1 MCGVMERRRFL
12 AMGGALA
19 APGGGIVDTH
29 THFYD
34 PSRPQGVPWPAKT
47 DGLLYRTVMPG
58 EFKAMVGP
66 LGVQGTIV
74 VEASPW
80 LEDNQ
85 WVLDLAKDDPFLLGL
100 VGHLTP
106 GAAGF
111 ERDLE
116 RFRKNGLFLGIRLG
130 GGAVREGLGQRRF
143 IEDLRLMARR
153 GLMLDVLGP
162 AAMLG
167 DVARLAEEAPGL
179 RIVIDHMPFDPPP
192 AEEALRSLEPFKNVW
207 VKVSNVLRWREGA
220 LAADAKGL
228 DVLWDVF
235 GARRLIYGSNW
246 PVSEKVGPYGEV
258 LRVVKEYFEGKGAE
272 TYGLFFRENS
282 RAAYRWHERARVVED

>member
-58 EFKAMVGP
+58 EFEAMVRP
-66 LGVQGTIV
+66 LGVMGTIV

-85 WVLDLAKDDPFLLGL
+85 WVLDLAKGDPFLLGL

-130 GGAVREGLGQRRF
+130 GGAVREGLGQKKF
-143 IEDLRLMARR
+143 IEDLRLMARH

-162 AAMLG
+162 AGMLR
-167 DVARLAEEAPGL
+167 DVAKLASEVGGL
-179 RIVIDHMPFDPPP
+179 RIVIDHMPFEPPP
-192 AEEALRSLEPFKNVW
+192 EEETLRGLEPLKNVW
-207 VKVSNVLRWREGA
+207 VKVSNVLRRREGA

-235 GARRLIYGSNW
+235 GPRRLIYGSNW

-258 LRVVKEYFEGKGAE
+258 LRVVKDYFGRKGAE
-272 TYGLFFRENS
+272 ASGRFFHENS
-282 RAAYRWHERARVVED
+282 RAAYRWGERARAVED